1 MFPIELNPSS
11 PSTLQ
16 TQVCEK
22 VRAAI
27 VAGVLRPRA
36 QLPSSREIARELG
49 VSRNTIIHAFEK
61 LADEGYLRM
70 RSGSGTF
77 AADPLPDACV
87 GTVQP
92 SATLT
97 NVATDATPPK

>member
-1 MFPIELNPSS
+1 MAANGPEPTTDRGKRRKNGWHGCCLVMGNEAVGTCVMFPIELNPSS
-11 PSTLQ
+11 AFTLQ

-61 LADEGYLRM
+61 LADEGAR
-70 RSGSGTF
+70 
-77 AADPLPDACV
+77 A
-87 GTVQP
+87 
-92 SATLT
+92 
-97 NVATDATPPK
+97 